1 MKMLVLGAGLQGSA
15 CAYDLLQT
23 SDAQVTLA
31 DKQIGDLPA
40 FLRPYLGHRLT
51 ALELDAREQEAV
63 VSTLRSCDAVMCA
76 LPYYFNLPITQAAIE
91 AGVHYC
97 DLGGNTQIVHDQ
109 EALHGSA
116 NDRRISVVPDCGL
129 APGLANILAA
139 ECVRRVGGRAHSVKL
154 FVGGLPQHPKPPL
167 NYQVVYSLEGA
178 LDYYTTPSWIIREG
192 ERMQVE
198 PLTELEDVCFPAPL
212 GTLEAFHTGGG
223 LSTMPWAFKGIVQ
236 NMEYKTLRYPGH
248 VHIMKAIR
256 DLGLVDLDPVV
267 VGKVSVRPRDVFVAV
282 VEPHLRHPD
291 AEDLVALRVVG
302 EGVRDGHPV
311 RAAFR
316 VLDRY
321 DRKVAI
327 TAMER
332 TTGYSLSITGQMQV
346 AGEIAPGVQPAFQ
359 AVPFRP
365 YVEALARRGIE
376 VVEE

>member
-1 MKMLVLGAGLQGSA
+1 
-15 CAYDLLQT
+15 
-23 SDAQVTLA
+23 
-31 DKQIGDLPA
+31 
-40 FLRPYLGHRLT
+40 
-51 ALELDAREQEAV
+51 
-63 VSTLRSCDAVMCA
+63 
-76 LPYYFNLPITQAAIE
+76 
-91 AGVHYC
+91 
-97 DLGGNTQIVHDQ
+97 
-109 EALHGSA
+109 
-116 NDRRISVVPDCGL
+116 
-129 APGLANILAA
+129 
-139 ECVRRVGGRAHSVKL
+139 
-154 FVGGLPQHPKPPL
+154 
-167 NYQVVYSLEGA
+167 
-178 LDYYTTPSWIIREG
+178 
-192 ERMQVE
+192 
-198 PLTELEDVCFPAPL
+198 
-212 GTLEAFHTGGG
+212 
-223 LSTMPWAFKGIVQ
+223 MPWAFTGIVQ

-302 EGVRDGHPV
+302 EGARDGHPV

-359 AVPFRP
+359 AVPFQP
-365 YVEALARRGIE
+365 YVDALARRGIE